1 MTRFRSLLA
10 TTLVAGA
17 ILAVPSTAAAA
28 GNDIIR
34 TGSCSGTAD
43 WKLKA
48 GPDNGRL
55 EVEFQVDSNRAGQVW
70 RVRILDNGVLR
81 YDALRTTQAP
91 SGSFSVTRRIPNM
104 AGTDHILARARNV
117 RSGQL
122 CIAKLSV

>member
-1 MTRFRSLLA
+1 MPRFRTLIA
-10 TTLVAGA
+10 TAAITGA
-17 ILAVPSTAAAA
+17 ILAVPSTAATAST
-28 GNDIIR
+28 GVTR
-34 TGSCSGTAD
+34 TGNCSGLAD
-43 WKLKA
+43 WKLKV

-55 EVEFQVDSNRAGQVW
+55 EVEFEVDSNRAGQVW

-81 YDALRTTQAP
+81 FNALRTTRAP
-91 SGSFSVTRRIPNM
+91 SGSFTVVRRIPNM